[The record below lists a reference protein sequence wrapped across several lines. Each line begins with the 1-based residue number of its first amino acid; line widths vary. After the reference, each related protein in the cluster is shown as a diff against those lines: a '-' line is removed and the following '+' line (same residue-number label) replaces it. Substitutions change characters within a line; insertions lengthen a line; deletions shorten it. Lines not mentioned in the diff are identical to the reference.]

1 MAIGTN
7 LTSNNYFSLCR
18 LDFNSRMHVRTYTP
32 PHAHHIEYDI
42 WQNQVINII
51 KDSEYLPTL
60 KKVKLW

>member
-1 MAIGTN
+1 
-7 LTSNNYFSLCR
+7 
-18 LDFNSRMHVRTYTP
+18 MHVRTYTP